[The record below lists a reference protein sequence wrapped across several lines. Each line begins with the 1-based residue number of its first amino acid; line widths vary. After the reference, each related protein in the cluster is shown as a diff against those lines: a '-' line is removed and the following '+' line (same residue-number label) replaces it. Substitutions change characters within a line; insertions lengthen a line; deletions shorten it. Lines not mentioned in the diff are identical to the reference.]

1 MPSNDSPAFDVLSA
15 YGDEMVTYYAR
26 AFACPTPAILAT
38 AVRNDTVNAMRARQT
53 ERGESQ
59 APEAE
64 RAPAPKVRV
73 QELSE
78 AERAREFAE
87 YVTMEPM
94 PDGVRGYPQGAVWLG
109 RAYLALRDSRDTDLA
124 RARVEGIREGLTRY
138 ADSLGPAINARDVAE
153 RMSVLAFR
161 DREYP
166 APKPA
171 ECRKRIGDVHGIPMY
186 ADPSAPKDRIIF
198 AYEGEVVAS
207 CAIHPDSP
215 VLRKNAATH
224 TEGQ

>member
-15 YGDEMVTYYAR
+15 EENDLWEWAVERAGVENAATYIRDA
-26 AFACPTPAILAT
+26 AEA
-38 AVRNDTVNAMRARQT
+38 AVRARLIRCGGSDAGLAYGKLRKDYDAQRA
-53 ERGESQ
+53 
-59 APEAE
+59 
-64 RAPAPKVRV
+64 
-73 QELSE
+73 ELKE
-78 AERAREFAE
+78 CVAK
-87 YVTMEPM
+87 
-94 PDGVRGYPQGAVWLG
+94 LK
-109 RAYLALRDSRDTDLA
+109 ALRESRDTDLA

-186 ADPSAPKDRIIF
+186 ADPTAPKDRIIF
-198 AYEGEVVAS
+198 EYEGGTIAS

-215 VLRKNAATH
+215 VLRKNAATR
-224 TEGQ
+224 TEDTTDGR